1 MCNENV
7 FSTGILCV
15 GDCEVHTSCYI
26 HPACRHAGC
35 MVSHGFEG
43 FLLNRVCV
51 HTGHRSTRWQT
62 HRALVE
68 CWFSIGFTRYS
79 VQIRV
84 CPTVG
89 GSSRTVSRA
98 GPLQVFYLISQ
109 LFLVISGKPCSD
121 PVGSIF
127 FLPSRKCMF
136 LHIF

>member
-1 MCNENV
+1 MQDV
-7 FSTGILCV
+7 WFSQ
-15 GDCEVHTSCYI
+15 
-26 HPACRHAGC
+26 
-35 MVSHGFEG
+35 GFEG

-89 GSSRTVSRA
+89 GSSRARRTITMIGGEWIGIGVLVFSGVSKVVVLGDRPKR
-98 GPLQVFYLISQ
+98 PLTRSL
-109 LFLVISGKPCSD
+109 K
-121 PVGSIF
+121 GS
-127 FLPSRKCMF
+127 SAWW
-136 LHIF
+136 HTHTDTGAVV